1 MITLSQT
8 ESDSNNQKIVIIK
21 IEITLTCSALI
32 FPSLHVQVK
41 LVKLSFVTKP
51 TQCKILQKVSHYH
64 FTINIT
70 FLPRAIVQWL
80 RLMAH
85 NQEVVGSNPGTIYW
99 MAVNN
104 ASYFIK
110 VKNKRI

>member
-1 MITLSQT
+1 M
-8 ESDSNNQKIVIIK
+8 
-21 IEITLTCSALI
+21 
-32 FPSLHVQVK
+32 
-41 LVKLSFVTKP
+41 
-51 TQCKILQKVSHYH
+51 
-64 FTINIT
+64 
-70 FLPRAIVQWL
+70 VQWF

-110 VKNKRI
+110 GKNNEYKKVAEWGGAHKFFFF